1 MMNVVLDTST
11 LIACFAKRSPY
22 RPIFDALLSGKYLLS
37 VSTDIL
43 LEYAEKI
50 EQKTTPTISHNV
62 LELLSN
68 LGNVQTQN
76 VYFFWNLIPHDPD
89 DNKFTDCYV
98 AAGAD
103 YLVSNDRHFNALL
116 PTDFPPVQVI
126 SIEDFLIIVQRM

>member
-1 MMNVVLDTST
+1 MMNVVLDTNA

-22 RPIFDALLSGKYLLS
+22 RPVFDALLSGKYLLS

-43 LEYAEKI
+43 MEYAEKI
-50 EQKTTPTISHNV
+50 EQKTTPSISHNV

-68 LGNVQTQN
+68 LANVQSQN
-76 VYFFWNLIPHDPD
+76 IYFFWDLISQDPD

-103 YLVSNDRHFNALL
+103 YLVSNDSHFRLL
-116 PTDFPPVQVI
+116 NPEGFPPVHLI
-126 SIEDFLIIVQRM
+126 SIEDFLALVQQM

>member
-1 MMNVVLDTST
+1 MNVVLDTST

-43 LEYAEKI
+43 MEYAEKI
-50 EQKTTPTISHNV
+50 EQKTTPSISQNV

-76 VYFFWNLIPHDPD
+76 VYFFWNLIPQDPD

-116 PTDFPPVQVI
+116 PDHFPPVQVI
-126 SIEDFLIIVQRM
+126 SIEDFLIVVQRM